1 MSGATRAQSAGR
13 TVGQSEQTQ
22 GEAHPRGSARGS
34 ARGNRGEGQPPW
46 LPRCPE
52 RDSTHGVP
60 SPPVCSG
67 DTKKPEPGARASSPR
82 PAAPTGAVLTDWDMD
97 LTLSFWDLEKGA
109 LVL

>member
-22 GEAHPRGSARGS
+22 GEAHPRGS